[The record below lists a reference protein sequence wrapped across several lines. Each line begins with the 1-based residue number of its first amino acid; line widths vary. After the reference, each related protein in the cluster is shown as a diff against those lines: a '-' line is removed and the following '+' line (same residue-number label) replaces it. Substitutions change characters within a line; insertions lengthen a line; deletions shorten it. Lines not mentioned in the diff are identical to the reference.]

1 VNSLGGKNRVGHD
14 AVDEPPKETS
24 QVMSNRDDE
33 AEPLARRNERSSV
46 LADVEEIRCELRAAK
61 RRIARLLRA
70 RRTDRTTIRH
80 LTTLAVTDVLTK
92 LGNRRHFEKTLGAA
106 FARSKVRGSPLS
118 VVMVDVDRFKSFNDT
133 FGHAAGDEVL
143 CVVAQQL
150 ARTSRPRDVVT
161 RYGGEEF
168 AILLPDVDA
177 TAALYCAER
186 HRAAI
191 ESFAWLH
198 QPVTAS
204 FGVATRTPSTDGP
217 AALIHEADRALYFS
231 KRRGRNRVTHLER
244 LDAEWPSIR
253 PTALGSSTDVL
264 SPREYQREDWSGDAP
279 CA

>member
-1 VNSLGGKNRVGHD
+1 
-14 AVDEPPKETS
+14 
-24 QVMSNRDDE
+24 MSNRGGE
-33 AEPLARRNERSSV
+33 AKSLCRRDERSALV
-46 LADVEEIRCELRAAK
+46 AHLEEVRSELKSAQ

-70 RRTDRTTIRH
+70 RGTDRTTIRH
-80 LTTLAVTDVLTK
+80 LTVLAVTDVLTE
-92 LGNRRHFEKTLGAA
+92 LGNRRHFEKALGAA
-106 FARSKVRGSPLS
+106 FDRSKVRGSPLS

-133 FGHAAGDEVL
+133 FGHAAGDQVL

-150 ARTSRPRDVVT
+150 ARASRPRDVVT

-204 FGVATRTPSTDGP
+204 FGVATRTSSTECP
-217 AALIHEADRALYFS
+217 AALINEADRALYLS

-244 LDAEWPSIR
+244 LDADWPAIGPSAV
-253 PTALGSSTDVL
+253 PTSSDVPA
-264 SPREYQREDWSGDAP
+264 PRGYQREDRAGDAP
-279 CA
+279 CP

>member
-1 VNSLGGKNRVGHD
+1 
-14 AVDEPPKETS
+14 
-24 QVMSNRDDE
+24 MSNRGDE
-33 AEPLARRNERSSV
+33 AEPWCRRDERSS
-46 LADVEEIRCELRAAK
+46 LRAQLEEVRLELRGAH

-70 RRTDRTTIRH
+70 QTTDRATIRY
-80 LTTLAVTDVLTK
+80 LTALAVTDVLTE
-92 LGNRRHFEKTLGAA
+92 LGNRRHFEKVLEAA

-118 VVMVDVDRFKSFNDT
+118 VVMVDVDRFKVFNDT
-133 FGHAAGDEVL
+133 FGHAAGDQVL

-150 ARTSRPRDVVT
+150 TRASRPRDVVT

-177 TAALYCAER
+177 TAALNCAER

-204 FGVATRTPSTDGP
+204 FGVATRMPSTEDP
-217 AALIHEADRALYFS
+217 AALINEADRALYLS
-231 KRRGRNRVTHLER
+231 KRRGRNRVTHLEW
-244 LDAEWPSIR
+244 LDAERHSIR
-253 PTALGSSTDVL
+253 SGGASAFSDVL
-264 SPREYQREDWSGDAP
+264 KSREYRHEDCLGDAS